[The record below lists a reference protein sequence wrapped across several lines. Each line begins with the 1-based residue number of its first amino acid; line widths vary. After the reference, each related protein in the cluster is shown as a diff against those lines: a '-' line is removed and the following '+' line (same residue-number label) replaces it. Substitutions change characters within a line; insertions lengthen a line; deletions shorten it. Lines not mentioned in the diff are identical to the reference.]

1 MAEASVQ
8 LLRMETPVAD
18 VVRTNP
24 RVTRVMVHN
33 PPRENPFP
41 GKDVVARWVD
51 DAFDGQCLSYG
62 ATGAGLDGE
71 WTFANDDA
79 GAVVL
84 RRVEKEAE
92 PEPEPEQ
99 GVA

>member
-18 VVRTNP
+18 VVRASGVQ
-24 RVTRVMVHN
+24 RVKVIN
-33 PPRENPFP
+33 PPRENLWP
-41 GKDVVARWVD
+41 GKDVLGRWEN
-51 DAFDGQCLSYG
+51 DAFDGECLSY
-62 ATGAGLDGE
+62 AAGAGLDGE

-79 GAVVL
+79 TGAVVL
-84 RRVEKEAE
+84 RRVEEE
-92 PEPEPEQ
+92 PEPEPEP

>member
-41 GKDVVARWVD
+41 GKEVVARWVD
-51 DAFDGQCLSYG
+51 DAFDGECLSY
-62 ATGAGLDGE
+62 AAGAGLDGE

-79 GAVVL
+79 TGAVVL
-84 RRVEKEAE
+84 RMVEEEAE
-92 PEPEPEQ
+92 PPED
-99 GVA
+99 A

>member
-8 LLRMETPVAD
+8 LLRMETAVAD

-33 PPRENPFP
+33 PPREHPFP
-41 GKDVVARWVD
+41 GKEVVARWVD
-51 DAFDGQCLSYG
+51 DAFEGQCLSYG
-62 ATGAGLDGE
+62 VTGAGLDGE
-71 WTFANDDA
+71 WTFANDDT

-92 PEPEPEQ
+92 PEP

>member
-1 MAEASVQ
+1 MDHNLSAARQRAVIAIASQKQQIVNEANKAIAELDES
-8 LLRMETPVAD
+8 
-18 VVRTNP
+18 
-24 RVTRVMVHN
+24 
-33 PPRENPFP
+33 
-41 GKDVVARWVD
+41 
-51 DAFDGQCLSYG
+51 LSDLAATYAAG
-62 ATGAGLDGE
+62 ANLDGE
-71 WTFANDDA
+71 WTFANDDT